1 MKKRNIGKFVNL
13 LLFVWFAFIPIFW
26 HIDLTKAS
34 FNFYDMFFM
43 VPTAIPHLLVF
54 YVLMFFSISF
64 NKISL
69 YHLILLV
76 LYFPV
81 IQLANYPFLTIR
93 DAYLHAA
100 PSKTILA
107 NGSITYP
114 KDPAPESWPS
124 SYVLHAA
131 FSEVLGLDLIFTNY
145 VLYMALI
152 VVFAMILYSFA
163 DRLNKK
169 GYKLSAISTILFL
182 ALFFTQYFDNFHHY
196 SRTAL
201 AFTFLLIFI
210 YVFANFNGRR
220 GRILHILIAIAII
233 TTHPFQSLALL
244 VFGVFYC
251 ILTFKK
257 EPINF
262 VFFLSV
268 MFVGWFMFVGASN
281 FWEAISRIRTFLSPQ
296 YVSPLVKTLVPS
308 EVLPWWG
315 IILREI
321 FKYSLVMLLILSS
334 VSTMLVIYKRYKNL
348 QLDRIQCGLS
358 ALLPMAGMMLLSLL
372 LLPDWQIFRFI
383 PFAAF
388 PSAFTSFVLLDNLIG
403 HHIGKLACRKP
414 FLINK
419 KLLTALFLI
428 FVIALSTITMVMR
441 FERNYYYGEL
451 DHPSELATLF
461 FFFNNNH
468 NTILS
473 IVSWRTVVHS
483 AYFNYNASHEV
494 FRLWYKDLETIG
506 KNSSQLLISQAKL
519 INQSDAVIRGM
530 RDEFDFSQVD
540 SPKTTLTIIDQE
552 IIQPRFSQIYSNGYY
567 SVYIRQIKP

>member
-1 MKKRNIGKFVNL
+1 
-13 LLFVWFAFIPIFW
+13 
-26 HIDLTKAS
+26 
-34 FNFYDMFFM
+34 
-43 VPTAIPHLLVF
+43 
-54 YVLMFFSISF
+54 
-64 NKISL
+64 
-69 YHLILLV
+69 
-76 LYFPV
+76 
-81 IQLANYPFLTIR
+81 
-93 DAYLHAA
+93 
-100 PSKTILA
+100 
-107 NGSITYP
+107 
-114 KDPAPESWPS
+114 
-124 SYVLHAA
+124 
-131 FSEVLGLDLIFTNY
+131 
-145 VLYMALI
+145 
-152 VVFAMILYSFA
+152 
-163 DRLNKK
+163 
-169 GYKLSAISTILFL
+169 
-182 ALFFTQYFDNFHHY
+182 
-196 SRTAL
+196 
-201 AFTFLLIFI
+201 
-210 YVFANFNGRR
+210 
-220 GRILHILIAIAII
+220 
-233 TTHPFQSLALL
+233 
-244 VFGVFYC
+244 
-251 ILTFKK
+251 
-257 EPINF
+257 
-262 VFFLSV
+262 
-268 MFVGWFMFVGASN
+268 
-281 FWEAISRIRTFLSPQ
+281 
-296 YVSPLVKTLVPS
+296 
-308 EVLPWWG
+308 
-315 IILREI
+315 
-321 FKYSLVMLLILSS
+321 
-334 VSTMLVIYKRYKNL
+334 L

-403 HHIGKLACRKP
+403 HHIGKLACRKT

-468 NTILS
+468 NTTLS